1 MVHAESPAW
10 SWLARSCLQTPVVIT
25 DCVYDLPSASLS
37 SGACDFVSSSR
48 RARKGLDQAQ
58 YLRS

>member
-1 MVHAESPAW
+1 MQSPQPGAGW
-10 SWLARSCLQTPVVIT
+10 HGAVYKRQLLLLIVFMTFHLPPLAQGHVT
-25 DCVYDLPSASLS
+25 
-37 SGACDFVSSSR
+37 FVSSSR